1 MNWNLDLTT
10 SLRIWLK
17 KREFISKKLKQFLEW
32 LLRSKSKLL
41 SSKIVNFQDFNFT
54 KHKFCLSRYSNS
66 KKGDRLKELQEKKSL
81 LESQLQSCETRM
93 QEIIDELDKRKDL
106 LRNTD
111 LLRRKI
117 EDNLNYRKTKAEV
130 DELEREIE
138 ILEENMLKIGVSDTI
153 QTEHQKLSQD
163 RQRLLSEVFSYVR
176 HVSSHLQL
184 LFSIYFSF

>member
-1 MNWNLDLTT
+1 M
-10 SLRIWLK
+10 
-17 KREFISKKLKQFLEW
+17 
-32 LLRSKSKLL
+32 
-41 SSKIVNFQDFNFT
+41 
-54 KHKFCLSRYSNS
+54 
-66 KKGDRLKELQEKKSL
+66 KELQEKKSL

>member
-1 MNWNLDLTT
+1 
-10 SLRIWLK
+10 
-17 KREFISKKLKQFLEW
+17 
-32 LLRSKSKLL
+32 
-41 SSKIVNFQDFNFT
+41 
-54 KHKFCLSRYSNS
+54 LSRYSNS

-111 LLRRKI
+111 SLRRKI

-138 ILEENMLKIGVSDTI
+138 ILEENMLKIGVSDTRNYPRTGRGFFRRYFHMSVI
-153 QTEHQKLSQD
+153 P
-163 RQRLLSEVFSYVR
+163 LLSKSR
-176 HVSSHLQL
+176 LKS
-184 LFSIYFSF
+184 

>member
-1 MNWNLDLTT
+1 M
-10 SLRIWLK
+10 
-17 KREFISKKLKQFLEW
+17 
-32 LLRSKSKLL
+32 
-41 SSKIVNFQDFNFT
+41 
-54 KHKFCLSRYSNS
+54 
-66 KKGDRLKELQEKKSL
+66 KELQEKKSL

-130 DELEREIE
+130 DKLEREIE

-153 QTEHQKLSQD
+153 QTEQQKLSQD
-163 RQRLLSEVFSYVR
+163 RQSLLSEVFSYVR
-176 HVSSHLQL
+176 HTSMPITMIDVHFTICVDTSS
-184 LFSIYFSF
+184 IVI